1 MPERPPREMYHR
13 RVFSTPRAAEFLE
26 IEALQAQTGQYRDAF
41 GDVVVKEVIDNALDA
56 CEFAGV
62 TPKIEVRLDDADYT
76 WVGDN
81 GPGVAPELVERILD
95 FSTLTSDKAVYRSPT
110 RGAQG
115 NALKTVVGIPAAL
128 GIAEP
133 VVIEA
138 CGVRHEIAVS
148 IDPGGNVV
156 VVHERAAIGQ
166 TTGTRIGV
174 PIVPNEDWVRRF
186 VMFNPHAFV
195 IDHGQSGDSDN
206 ADSYRPTVNSGWCK
220 PLPTDRTSPHWYD
233 EAAMRRLVFAHIG
246 ARRNGSPDVPLGTF
260 IRQFAGL
267 SSPSKA
273 KLVAAAVPGISHL
286 SDLEAGSDLIA
297 VLLTAMKSEAAV
309 PKPAVLGRI
318 PEEHHR
324 AYLDKWFGVRQF
336 WFKRK
341 ALLDGRGVPWLVE
354 VAVATTV
361 DEGDVFY
368 GTNYSPTFSDP
379 LAGWR
384 IPGHED
390 MTSGADGFLSEADA
404 FPGESNDK
412 HRACVMH
419 IVCPALDFL
428 DKGKTRLAVPPPEA
442 GVEIVKALQAAT
454 KALFKERKRRERGT
468 RQRIDCIIA
477 FEREERYSLKH
488 AVSKVIIQAAEQAS
502 GGLRFSVRTLYYQV
516 RPLIQPYTDK
526 ELGYE
531 YFSQTLVPDYER
543 EHGDLKGMYR
553 EPRGHLHEPH
563 SDVSVPLGTIE
574 IETYVPTDWTFDK
587 ILYVEKEGLWPTIQ
601 DSKLAERFDMAVIV
615 GQGYAVEACRSF
627 LESLDPGRYRIFTL
641 TDADWSGYNIAI
653 TLGEETRRMPGYSV
667 EVTNLGLTVAD
678 AKRARL
684 PTENVIRRNEIPYRV
699 LVRLD
704 EDEREWFVGT
714 PASSTT
720 WSCTRVELNAFTGPD
735 LIAYIEAGLE
745 AAGAAAKLIPPAE
758 VIADH
763 AAEHHEMR
771 ARDEIEAHIRRL
783 LNSEALVH
791 KLVAATRDDA
801 EVPVDDV
808 ETALADN
815 PPISW
820 RRTTTDQVDEQLGN
834 TLTTQ
839 AEELVRKALDGWHA
853 H

>member
-1 MPERPPREMYHR
+1 MTQDMYQR
-13 RVFSTPRAAEFLE
+13 TVFSTPRAAEFLE

-62 TPKIEVRLDDADYT
+62 TPKIDVRLDDADYT

-81 GPGVAPELVERILD
+81 GPGIAPELVERIFD

-128 GIAEP
+128 GIAAP

-195 IDHGQSGDSDN
+195 IDHGQSGDSDD
-206 ADSYRPTVNSGWCK
+206 ADSYKPTVNSGWRK

-233 EAAMRRLVFAHIG
+233 KAAMRRLVFAHIG
-246 ARRNGSPDVPLGTF
+246 ASRNGSPDVPLGTF

-273 KLVAAAVPGISHL
+273 KLVAAAVPVSHL
-286 SDLEAGSDLIA
+286 SGFETEPDLIA
-297 VLLTAMKSEAAV
+297 DLLDAMQSEAAV

-341 ALLDGRGVPWLVE
+341 ALLDHSGVPWLVE
-354 VAVATTV
+354 VAVATTM

-390 MTSGADGFLSEADA
+390 MTSGADGFLSQADA

-454 KALFKERKRRERGT
+454 KALFKERKRRERAT

-477 FEREERYSLKH
+477 FEREERYSLKD
-488 AVSKVIIQAAEQAS
+488 AVSKVIVQAAEQAS
-502 GGLRFSVRTLYYQV
+502 GGLRFKCPHALLPGPPADPAVHRQGAWLRV
-516 RPLIQPYTDK
+516 LLPDPRAPL
-526 ELGYE
+526 
-531 YFSQTLVPDYER
+531 
-543 EHGDLKGMYR
+543 
-553 EPRGHLHEPH
+553 
-563 SDVSVPLGTIE
+563 
-574 IETYVPTDWTFDK
+574 
-587 ILYVEKEGLWPTIQ
+587 
-601 DSKLAERFDMAVIV
+601 
-615 GQGYAVEACRSF
+615 
-627 LESLDPGRYRIFTL
+627 
-641 TDADWSGYNIAI
+641 
-653 TLGEETRRMPGYSV
+653 
-667 EVTNLGLTVAD
+667 
-678 AKRARL
+678 RARA
-684 PTENVIRRNEIPYRV
+684 RRPK
-699 LVRLD
+699 
-704 EDEREWFVGT
+704 G
-714 PASSTT
+714 
-720 WSCTRVELNAFTGPD
+720 
-735 LIAYIEAGLE
+735 
-745 AAGAAAKLIPPAE
+745 
-758 VIADH
+758 H
-763 AAEHHEMR
+763 
-771 ARDEIEAHIRRL
+771 
-783 LNSEALVH
+783 
-791 KLVAATRDDA
+791 
-801 EVPVDDV
+801 VP
-808 ETALADN
+808 
-815 PPISW
+815 
-820 RRTTTDQVDEQLGN
+820 
-834 TLTTQ
+834 
-839 AEELVRKALDGWHA
+839 
-853 H
+853 